1 MVTTDYDKTPSSLS
15 TVVTVSVS
23 IYPASTDTFILR
35 PLGWNYISRLN
46 RGRLYLYHISLLLC
60 QCDGVHHQGEDTEEG
75 EQLQSQP
82 RRLHSAQG
90 LGEET
95 FPEHTFT

>member
-1 MVTTDYDKTPSSLS
+1 MLLYNGRLPTQFSDAFALKVL
-15 TVVTVSVS
+15 TVSVN
-23 IYPASTDTFILR
+23 ILR
-35 PLGWNYISRLN
+35 
-46 RGRLYLYHISLLLC
+46 
-60 QCDGVHHQGEDTEEG
+60 QCDGVHHQGEDKEEG

-82 RRLHSAQG
+82 RRLHSVQG

>member
-1 MVTTDYDKTPSSLS
+1 MVTTDYNKTPSSLS
-15 TVVTVSVS
+15 TVVTVSVN
-23 IYPASTDTFILR
+23 ILR
-35 PLGWNYISRLN
+35 
-46 RGRLYLYHISLLLC
+46 
-60 QCDGVHHQGEDTEEG
+60 QCDGVHHQGEDKEEG

-82 RRLHSAQG
+82 RRLHSVQG